1 MTSLYAFSILLF
13 GGMLFASLLGKL
25 KFPKV
30 TGYLIGGI
38 ILGPSLL
45 GVLSRD
51 MVSSLE
57 IISEV
62 ALSFIA
68 FSVGNEM
75 KLKHLQKL
83 GSKILIITFFEAI
96 GAFLVVTLGLIFLF
110 GSDIPFA
117 ITLGAISCATAPAAT
132 LMVIKEYRAQGE
144 IVDVLIPVVALDDG
158 IGIIIYGISSSIA
171 TALLSGGAVNLT
183 SMFLK
188 PIGEI
193 LMAIVLGGVT
203 GFLMSFLL
211 KRMKNQ
217 EELLASIIAYVF
229 LITAITMYLN
239 LSSLLTLMAAGIAV
253 GNLSTSRRRFAPL
266 LDLFT
271 TPIFIAF
278 FVLSGADLTLSALAK
293 VGGIGAFYIVARVIG
308 KYFGAM
314 FSTKITNCSAEVQ
327 KYLGLTLVPQA
338 GVALG
343 LSLMASKLIPAPHG
357 TMIRT
362 VVLGATIFYEILGPF
377 LAKYAFTKAGAI
389 EDKPR
394 TKPVTEP

>member
-1 MTSLYAFSILLF
+1 MNSLYAYSILLF
-13 GGMLFASLLGKL
+13 GGMLFAFLFGKL

-45 GVLSRD
+45 GVLSQD

-75 KLKHLQKL
+75 KLKHLRKL

-96 GAFLVVTLGLIFLF
+96 GAFIVVTSGLLFLF
-110 GSDIPFA
+110 RADIPFS

-171 TALLSGGAVNLT
+171 MALLSGGGINIM

-188 PIGEI
+188 PVGEI
-193 LMAIVLGGVT
+193 ALAILLGGAT
-203 GFLMSFLL
+203 GFILLLLL
-211 KRMKNQ
+211 KRLKSQ
-217 EELLASIIAYVF
+217 EELISAIIAYVF
-229 LITAITMYLN
+229 LLTAITMYLN

-253 GNLSTSRRRFAPL
+253 GNLSTSRRRFAPQM
-266 LDLFT
+266 DLIT

-278 FVLSGADLTLSALAK
+278 FVLSGADLTLSSLVK
-293 VGGIGAFYIVARVIG
+293 VGGVGVFYIFARVIG
-308 KYFGAM
+308 KYVGAM
-314 FSTKITNCSAEVQ
+314 FSTKITKCSEEVQ

-343 LSLMASKLIPAPHG
+343 LSLMASRLIPAPHG
-357 TMIRT
+357 AMIRT

-377 LAKYAFTKAGAI
+377 LAKYAFLQAGAI
-389 EDKPR
+389 APDAR
-394 TKPVTEP
+394 IATQTEE